1 MTTDTTETT
10 LTIRPLAPDDLPL
23 VVAIDAALEGRSRRA
38 YVERRLAAALREP
51 SLHAQF
57 AVCDAEG
64 LAGYILARVL
74 EGEFGRSERGLRLEM
89 VGMRTSAR
97 RMGGGRQLFDALAQ
111 WAARHQVTEFRTAA
125 RWRDAEMLQWLAAVG
140 FELAPDL
147 ILGMAVSAQASQ
159 EEAEGTVTL
168 PEGEGPGHEVNFGSP
183 EANDFERLGRGAPE
197 VRPMTPADLQEIV
210 RIDRSITGRD
220 RGGYIAARLAEAMHD
235 SAIRVSLAARMDGAI
250 VGYLMARADLG
261 DFGRTEPVAV
271 VDTIGID
278 PDYAHRGLGH
288 AMLSQLSANLSALQ
302 VERMETVV
310 QTADLALLGFF
321 QDAGF
326 TPSQRLSFVRGVS
339 A

>member
-1 MTTDTTETT
+1 MTLDTTSTT
-10 LTIRPLAPDDLPL
+10 LTIRPLAPEDLSL

-51 SLHAQF
+51 ALHAQF
-57 AVCDAEG
+57 AVCDEGG

-89 VGMRTSAR
+89 VGMRADAR
-97 RMGGGRQLFDALAQ
+97 RMGGGRRLFDALSQ
-111 WAARHQVTEFRTAA
+111 WAGRHGVAELRTAA
-125 RWRDAEMLQWLAAVG
+125 RWRDAEMLQWLSAVG
-140 FELAPDL
+140 FELAPDV
-147 ILGMAVSAQASQ
+147 ILGMAVGAQGDPDDAI
-159 EEAEGTVTL
+159 TL
-168 PEGEGPGHEVNFGSP
+168 PQGEGPGHEVNFGSD
-183 EANDFERLGRGAPE
+183 EANDFERLARGAAE
-197 VRPMTPADLQEIV
+197 VRAMTPADLNEIV
-210 RIDRSITGRD
+210 RIDRAITGRD
-220 RGGYIAARLAEAMHD
+220 RSEYIAARLAEAMHD

-278 PDYAHRGLGH
+278 PDYAHRGLAH
-288 AMLSQLSANLSALQ
+288 AMLAQLSANLSALQ

-310 QTADLALLGFF
+310 RMADLPLLGFF

-326 TPSQRLSFVRGVS
+326 TPSQRLSFVRRV
-339 A
+339 

>member
-1 MTTDTTETT
+1 MTLDTTSTT
-10 LTIRPLAPDDLPL
+10 LTIRPLAPDDLSL

-51 SLHAQF
+51 ALHAQF
-57 AVCDAEG
+57 AVCDEGG

-89 VGMRTSAR
+89 VGMRADAR
-97 RMGGGRQLFDALAQ
+97 RMGGGRRLFDALSQ
-111 WAARHQVTEFRTAA
+111 WAGRHGVAELRTAA
-125 RWRDAEMLQWLAAVG
+125 RWRDAEMLQWLSAVG
-140 FELAPDL
+140 FELAPDV
-147 ILGMAVSAQASQ
+147 ILGMAVGAQGDPDNAI
-159 EEAEGTVTL
+159 TL
-168 PEGEGPGHEVNFGSP
+168 PQGEGPGHEVNFGSD
-183 EANDFERLGRGAPE
+183 EANDFERLARGAAE
-197 VRPMTPADLQEIV
+197 VRAMTPADLNEIV
-210 RIDRSITGRD
+210 RIDRAITGRD
-220 RGGYIAARLAEAMHD
+220 RSEYIAARLAEAMQD

-278 PDYAHRGLGH
+278 PDYAHRGLAH
-288 AMLSQLSANLSALQ
+288 AMLAQLSANLSALQ

-310 QTADLALLGFF
+310 RMADLPLLGFF
-321 QDAGF
+321 QDVGF
-326 TPSQRLSFVRGVS
+326 TPSQRLSFVRAVE